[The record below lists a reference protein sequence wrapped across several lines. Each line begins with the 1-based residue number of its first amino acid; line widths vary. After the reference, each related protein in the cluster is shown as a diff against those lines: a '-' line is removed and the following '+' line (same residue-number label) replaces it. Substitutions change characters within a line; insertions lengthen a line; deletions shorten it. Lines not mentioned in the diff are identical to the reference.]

1 MEMEKKNKK
10 KAEKSEVG
18 EGIEE
23 LLIRL
28 RTEKGWSR
36 VELMSKLPN
45 KTIKEKDIRKWEI
58 GLEYPDLDMIYDL
71 SEIYQIPSEKFVEAK
86 NNSFVKGLGSVNMIL
101 TKWICYFLNVSIHA
115 GIVLLIIFYVFM
127 FMFSLWFFVTML
139 STVDKSKI

>member
-1 MEMEKKNKK
+1 MGMEKKNKK

-45 KTIKEKDIRKWEI
+45 KTIKEKDINRAVFCRILANKLRE
-58 GLEYPDLDMIYDL
+58 
-71 SEIYQIPSEKFVEAK
+71 QIEEET
-86 NNSFVKGLGSVNMIL
+86 I
-101 TKWICYFLNVSIHA
+101 
-115 GIVLLIIFYVFM
+115 
-127 FMFSLWFFVTML
+127 
-139 STVDKSKI
+139 